1 MDFPATGVLSNSS
14 VEVQLVFVDTALDLL
29 LLDRPG
35 NCASDLK
42 FAVPLRLLTG
52 KSLNE
57 SSTKFESHSSSAT
70 SSFYTPKKGGKSCKK
85 ILNKVKPSLH
95 IFQNW
100 AEFKNTG
107 TFAFNKKGTPPL
119 ILSHNSFR

>member
-35 NCASDLK
+35 NCVSDLK
-42 FAVPLRLLTG
+42 FSVPVRLLTG

-70 SSFYTPKKGGKSCKK
+70 SSFYTPKQKGGGGESCKK
-85 ILNKVKPSLH
+85 ILNKLKLSLH
-95 IFQNW
+95 VFQNW
-100 AEFKNTG
+100 AESKNSG
-107 TFAFNKKGTPPL
+107 TFAKNNNPKSY
-119 ILSHNSFR
+119 I